1 MLSNTLV
8 VALTSDLYLDTRV
21 KSIQNTWGKLIDT
34 IFLTDSENSQ
44 KDIIGYNTPKNYDG
58 IQDKYLNFFEKFNF
72 EKYDYY
78 FFVDDDTFINIEN
91 LKSLKIPS
99 SEDNFAYIRRL
110 VLNPD
115 GTDKDGNYTGYPMD
129 KLRGHNIQLPLTHP
143 SGGAGYIL
151 SKKTTLE
158 IKKYLEFAKDDTSL
172 SGHSDVTLGFWLRNV
187 GSNLIFSEDLWWE
200 KPKEC
205 EPFGF
210 NEKTFLTL
218 HYVDE
223 ELMYKY
229 NKKYNLNE

>member
-8 VALTSDLYLDTRV
+8 VVLTCDLYLDTRV

-58 IQDKYLNFFEKFNF
+58 IQDKYLNFFKKFNF
-72 EKYDYY
+72 KKYDYY

-115 GTDKDGNYTGYPMD
+115 GTDKDGNYTGYPMN
-129 KLRGHNIQLPLTHP
+129 KLRGYNIQLPLTHP

-158 IKKYLEFAKDDTSL
+158 IKKYLEFAGNTVSL
-172 SGHSDVTLGFWLRNV
+172 SGHGDVTLGFWLRNV

-218 HYVDE
+218 HYVNE

-229 NKKYNLNE
+229 NKKYNRNE